1 MHSNDAATIQRNL
14 TLFDLD
20 NTLLPIDSDH
30 QWGEFLARRGIVD
43 SAWYQRRNE
52 EFFAQYKAGTLN
64 MDEFLAFVLAPL
76 AQTDRKL
83 LDAIHADFM
92 REVITPQIKPSA
104 QALVEQHRQAGD
116 LCAVVTA
123 TNAFVT
129 EPIVRVFGIQHLI
142 ATVPAQENGR
152 FTGAV
157 RGLPCFQAGKVARVE
172 QWLESM
178 GLHWNSFKQST
189 FYSDS
194 KNDLALLEHVHHPV
208 AVNPDSTL
216 HALAEQR
223 GWRILHLFQD
233 QP

>member
-1 MHSNDAATIQRNL
+1 MPASPPLRL

-30 QWGEFLARRGIVD
+30 QWGEFLTRQGIVD
-43 SAWYQRRNE
+43 AAWYQRRNE
-52 EFFAQYKAGTLN
+52 EFFEQYKLGTLN

-76 AQTDRKL
+76 ANTERNV
-83 LDAIHADFM
+83 LDAMHAGFM
-92 REVITPQIKPSA
+92 REVITPQIRPSA
-104 QALVEQHRQAGD
+104 LALVKQHQDAGD

-129 EPIVRVFGIQHLI
+129 EPIVRAFGIPHLI

-157 RGLPCFQAGKVARVE
+157 RGLPCFREHKVTRVE

-178 GLHWNSFKQST
+178 GLHWSSFSHST

-194 KNDLALLEHVHHPV
+194 KNDLALLEHVVEPV
-208 AVNPDSTL
+208 ATNPDPTL
-216 HALAEQR
+216 LGVAQER
-223 GWRILHLFQD
+223 GWRILHLFD
-233 QP
+233 VR